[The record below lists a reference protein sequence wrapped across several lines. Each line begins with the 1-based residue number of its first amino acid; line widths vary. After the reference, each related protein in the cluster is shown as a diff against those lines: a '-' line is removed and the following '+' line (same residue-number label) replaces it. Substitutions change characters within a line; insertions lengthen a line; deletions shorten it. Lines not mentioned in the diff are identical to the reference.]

1 MVNPENFFDLY
12 DVLVNELFGSI
23 FLFTFIGLI
32 LIFFFSSKLRIPS
45 AVGMLFAMLFLL
57 IVIAEVFD
65 ALLIAYV
72 FIGLITASVFGLGIN
87 AWMKR

>member
-23 FLFTFIGLI
+23 FLFTFVGLI
-32 LIFFFSSKLRIPS
+32 LIFFFSTKLRIPS
-45 AVGMLFAMLFLL
+45 AVGILIAMLFLM
-57 IVIAEVFD
+57 IIFAEVFD
-65 ALLIAYV
+65 ALLIAWV
-72 FIGLITASVFGLGIN
+72 FIGLITAAVFSLGIN